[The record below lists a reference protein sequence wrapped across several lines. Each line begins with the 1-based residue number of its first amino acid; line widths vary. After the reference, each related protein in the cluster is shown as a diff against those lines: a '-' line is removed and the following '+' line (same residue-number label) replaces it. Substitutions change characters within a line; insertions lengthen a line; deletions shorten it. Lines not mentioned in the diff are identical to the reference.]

1 MIVTGESVS
10 SMVEKADEK
19 KTEDPSYMSS
29 KTRCDEVKNVSID
42 PKPFFIMDWLEKI
55 IPKDLEIAQQFLH
68 TPNKETQPCDAKHLV
83 GAVPRE
89 LFTPSSPLQSESSL
103 SKKSHRESSYF
114 YKKSITIGNAWN
126 AKGLQKAQKD
136 HWEEALL
143 CWKNALEVR
152 LQILGEDH
160 LDVAN
165 TYNNIG
171 IAQGKI
177 GNYTDAI
184 DSLNK
189 AQNIRK
195 RRLGEDHAEVA
206 ATLHN
211 IGNVYQQSGDFL
223 KAVEY
228 FHSSKNLQQVHLGK
242 NHVQVARAAIAI
254 GHALYQAAEWRKA
267 LEAYTDAME
276 TLRLAGI
283 SEDDD
288 EIQHLKEDIMDVEV
302 ELNRP
307 V

>member
-1 MIVTGESVS
+1 MILTGDSVN
-10 SMVEKADEK
+10 SMVDRLDEK
-19 KTEDPSYMSS
+19 KMEDSF
-29 KTRCDEVKNVSID
+29 VSPGGCNGEPENLSMD
-42 PKPFFIMDWLEKI
+42 SKPFFLMDWLEKI
-55 IPKDLEIAQQFLH
+55 IPTDLEFAQQFLH
-68 TPNKETQPCDAKHLV
+68 TPNKEAKLEDAKHLT

-89 LFTPSSPLQSESSL
+89 LFTPAPK
-103 SKKSHRESSYF
+103 SKDPIANTTSHREKSYF

-143 CWKNALEVR
+143 CWQNALEVR
-152 LQILGEDH
+152 VQVVGENH

-177 GNYTDAI
+177 GCYDEAI
-184 DSLNK
+184 KSLQL
-189 AQNIRK
+189 AQDIRK
-195 RRLGEDHAEVA
+195 RQLGEDHKEVA

-223 KAVEY
+223 KAVE
-228 FHSSKNLQQVHLGK
+228 FFQSSKQLQQIHFGK

-254 GHALYQAAEWRKA
+254 GHAYFQAAKWEES
-267 LEAYTDAME
+267 LEAYIGAIE
-276 TLRLAGI
+276 TLRRAGI

-288 EIQHLKEDIMDVEV
+288 EIIHLKEDVQDVEA
-302 ELNRP
+302 ELNRSL
-307 V
+307 